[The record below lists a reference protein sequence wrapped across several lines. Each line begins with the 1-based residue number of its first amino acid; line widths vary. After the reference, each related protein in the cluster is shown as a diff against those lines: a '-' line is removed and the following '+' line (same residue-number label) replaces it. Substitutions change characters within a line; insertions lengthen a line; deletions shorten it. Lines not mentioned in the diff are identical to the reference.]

1 MYTCCNTAYIY
12 ILTTCKEYGGEWEE
26 NWIKLWLAKNRDMNF
41 SWSVLSGANKREYSF
56 IPNERV
62 GLLFWANFIGL
73 NKQVGW
79 KIC

>member
-1 MYTCCNTAYIY
+1 MRCQRHKCNHCERIVKVEIIVVIAN
-12 ILTTCKEYGGEWEE
+12 EY
-26 NWIKLWLAKNRDMNF
+26 
-41 SWSVLSGANKREYSF
+41 SQVPNKQVYSF

-62 GLLFWANFIGL
+62 GLLFWTNYLGL